1 LKNIVALLLSFSVT
15 LMAWDGYDAM
25 NSSYIT
31 LQSTYSKNDQP
42 YIHIYDHLD
51 YKEKDLLVLNVR
63 QSNSFYIIN
72 AYDDS
77 SNEKRMFEMQI
88 PNSDDN
94 EFRTLT
100 SRDNINRKMTFGE
113 FFDKINIFKYLKTS
127 E

>member
-1 LKNIVALLLSFSVT
+1 LKNIVALVLSFSVT

-63 QSNSFYIIN
+63 RANSFYIIN
-72 AYDDS
+72 AYDSS
-77 SNEKRMFEMQI
+77 SNEKRMFEMQV
-88 PNSDDN
+88 PNGDDS
-94 EFRTLT
+94 EVTTRTK
-100 SRDNINRKMTFGE
+100 DNRNRKITFSE
-113 FFDKINIFKYLKTS
+113 FFDKINIFKYLKTP

>member
-63 QSNSFYIIN
+63 RTNSFYIIN
-72 AYDDS
+72 AYDSS
-77 SNEKRMFEMQI
+77 SNEKRMFEMQVS
-88 PNSDDN
+88 NDDS
-94 EFRTLT
+94 ELTTL
-100 SRDNINRKMTFGE
+100 SKGNRDRKMTFSE

-127 E
+127 D

>member
-1 LKNIVALLLSFSVT
+1 MKNIVALLLSFSVT

-63 QSNSFYIIN
+63 RTNSFYIIN
-72 AYDDS
+72 AYDSS
-77 SNEKRMFEMQI
+77 SNEKRMFEMQV
-88 PNSDDN
+88 SDGDDSG
-94 EFRTLT
+94 LT
-100 SRDNINRKMTFGE
+100 TISKGNRDRKMTFGE
-113 FFDKINIFKYLKTS
+113 FFDKINIFKYLKMS

>member
-1 LKNIVALLLSFSVT
+1 MKNIVALVLSFSVT

-63 QSNSFYIIN
+63 RANSFYIIN
-72 AYDDS
+72 AYDSS
-77 SNEKRMFEMQI
+77 SNEKRMFEMQV
-88 PNSDDN
+88 PNGDDS
-94 EFRTLT
+94 EVTTRTK
-100 SRDNINRKMTFGE
+100 DNRNRKITFSE
-113 FFDKINIFKYLKTS
+113 FFDKINIFKYLKTP

>member
-63 QSNSFYIIN
+63 RTNSFYIIN
-72 AYDDS
+72 AYDSS
-77 SNEKRMFEMQI
+77 SNEKRMFEMQV
-88 PNSDDN
+88 SDGDDSG
-94 EFRTLT
+94 LT
-100 SRDNINRKMTFGE
+100 TISKGNRDRKMTFGE
-113 FFDKINIFKYLKTS
+113 FFDKINIFKYLKMS